1 MDANTIKTL
10 LEQNIP
16 GAMVDVRGDDG
27 VHFEARVVSDTFAG
41 KSLIQQH
48 RLVYDALG
56 ERMSNQD
63 IHALAIKTFTP
74 EAWRTRQD

>member
-1 MDANTIKTL
+1 MDANTIKSL
-10 LEQNIP
+10 LEQNLP
-16 GAMVDVRGDDG
+16 GAMVEVRGDDG
-27 VHFEARVVSDTFAG
+27 VHFEALVVSDTFAG

-74 EAWRTRQD
+74 EAWRARQG